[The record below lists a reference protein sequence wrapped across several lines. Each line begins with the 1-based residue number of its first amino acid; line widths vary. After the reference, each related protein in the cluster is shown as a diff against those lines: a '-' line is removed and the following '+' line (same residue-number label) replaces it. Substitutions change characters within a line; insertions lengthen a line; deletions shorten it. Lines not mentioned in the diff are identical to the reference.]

1 MIKTLYPPD
10 SNSESSEYTDS
21 TKPSN
26 NIESSLLS
34 SGHEKPT
41 STDQNSHSN
50 TDTLPL
56 VSDDQQVC
64 RSASSLSGSSSK
76 RNSSAEDTSSSSS
89 SEDELIDIVGSPP
102 TPPSSNH
109 QLASMTLALPVSSAV
124 HNLSNKPR
132 STSPDVA
139 SHSSYVDSYTSTPKK
154 GFSICTET
162 VFEQSEQPDNSFE
175 HHNSTFSQNDY
186 ERSNSFNESLAP
198 PNIAVPPSINYQTQY
213 SEENNLHPDNG
224 RSDYQDN
231 NQWHPSNY
239 NSYSNENEH
248 IRSESAVSQ
257 QLSVSEASG
266 TLPEPSDD
274 LEYDNSTDDG
284 DTNDIEG
291 GVPVAWEDNTR
302 NVLSEAEDS
311 RESIED
317 GHDQTGNAHGAL
329 QKPIMPLR
337 INKSKFGDYMWA
349 SDDSASSSPAPI
361 RLKISEPVPPPI
373 KLRIKR
379 DRNDK
384 WEAASSVSSY
394 ASDVNSV
401 SGNDS
406 NSEENESESLN
417 WMVTEEAENSSS
429 ASASETEQQFE
440 EDGEDDVPFSHYES

>member
-1 MIKTLYPPD
+1 MELEEKTQAKKLSKAKGGSYPLSPESDIIRHLKRETAREAREQRAAKRGSVPGKVSAQDLPLAVTKRNKRGRPPMIKTLYPPD

-337 INKSKFGDYMWA
+337 INKSKVNCTIYSFTFAIQLFCLFIY
-349 SDDSASSSPAPI
+349 PLI
-361 RLKISEPVPPPI
+361 QR
-373 KLRIKR
+373 
-379 DRNDK
+379 
-384 WEAASSVSSY
+384 SY
-394 ASDVNSV
+394 YL
-401 SGNDS
+401 G
-406 NSEENESESLN
+406 
-417 WMVTEEAENSSS
+417 
-429 ASASETEQQFE
+429 
-440 EDGEDDVPFSHYES
+440 